1 MAICRKYAWWSLT
14 PDQRVAADL
23 QEEEQMECWI
33 YSYCFADYNPEE
45 PGWEKVYRIGIAA
58 RQSEDDLPEDDDF
71 VGSIQLLAEDA
82 RQINRSELFHGRIV
96 DTTKVNMNL
105 ASNWLRICESEHGDK
120 CEKLGPSFDGRDMHL
135 YNLIL
140 IDVKNLCIFQTP
152 DELPATLRFIYLS
165 YCWPPKKLFTL
176 TQANFSELLQ
186 KGSIES
192 KMELLPDAIRDA
204 IHCVSDLGETYLWV
218 DSLCIIQDNAEEK
231 RRQIFQMD
239 RIYTSALL
247 TLVSVSEGPEYSDER
262 YNGLPRYREHTG
274 GVQQHIEKVR
284 NLRLA
289 VPFDTFVNRVYF
301 IQVDNSR
308 LDLRGAIA
316 I

>member
-1 MAICRKYAWWSLT
+1 MDQENCQQLCEVCEPINFGRYFTNQIDNCVTQYKETGADANALKLGYLKDIYRRSSSCPFCRLVVMAICRNDASWSFT

-23 QEEEQMECWI
+23 HEEEQIECWI

-45 PGWEKVYRIGIAA
+45 PGSEKVYRIGIAA

-96 DTTKVNMNL
+96 DTTKVDMNL

-120 CEKLGPSFDGRDMHL
+120 CEKLGPAFDGRDMHL

-140 IDVKNLCIFQTP
+140 IDVKNLYIFQTP
-152 DELPATLRFIYLS
+152 DELAATLRFICLS
-165 YCWPPKKLFTL
+165 YCWPPKKPFML

-218 DSLCIIQDNAEEK
+218 DSLCII
-231 RRQIFQMD
+231 
-239 RIYTSALL
+239 
-247 TLVSVSEGPEYSDER
+247 
-262 YNGLPRYREHTG
+262 
-274 GVQQHIEKVR
+274 
-284 NLRLA
+284 
-289 VPFDTFVNRVYF
+289 
-301 IQVDNSR
+301 
-308 LDLRGAIA
+308 
-316 I
+316 